1 MENQL
6 YVVYDSVAQR
16 YMQVYA
22 FASEAQANRSLPLAL
37 VDKFHSLS
45 DYELCH
51 IGSIDVET
59 GVVKTSAP
67 KRLAWKSDALSLSDQ
82 IVNDIQRRED
92 ARVFL
97 SQQAQLN
104 DNRR

>member
-6 YVVYDSVAQR
+6 YVIYDTVAQR

-22 FASEAQANRSLPLAL
+22 FASECQANRSLPLAL
-37 VDKFHSLS
+37 VDKFHSLK

-59 GVVKTSAP
+59 GTVKTSAP
-67 KRLAWKSDALSLSDQ
+67 KRLAWKSDALL
-82 IVNDIQRRED
+82 
-92 ARVFL
+92 FL
-97 SQQAQLN
+97 T
-104 DNRR
+104 R